1 MWGRRRGL
9 NLVDTPD
16 MDAFFDRLEQL
27 NQAEMMSLSAS
38 CNASDR
44 RAREDA
50 WTSVKAIG
58 ARDGLSSEI
67 ARVRDRAQAFV
78 SRASDLVPLYG
89 LNNGD
94 LWLQAKG
101 RAGEA
106 IVDAALAVALGDRL
120 DTAARDVLLGPWLCA
135 TETLG

>member
-1 MWGRRRGL
+1 MWGRRRGID
-9 NLVDTPD
+9 LVDTPE
-16 MDAFFDRLEQL
+16 MDDFFERLEQL
-27 NQAEMMSLSAS
+27 DQAEMMSLGA
-38 CNASDR
+38 AWRAADG

-50 WTSVKAIG
+50 WTTVRAIG

-67 ARVRDRAQAFV
+67 ARVRDRAKEFV

-89 LNNGD
+89 LNDSD

-106 IVDAALAVALGDRL
+106 IVDAALAIALGDRL
-120 DTAARDVLLGPWLCA
+120 DAASRDALLGPWLFV
-135 TETLG
+135 TEAVD